1 MITLRFNGYTVN
13 GDNSKDNIGQK
24 NHPFITDDLDGF
36 MALGKKASVVDGA
49 LMITKLF

>member
-36 MALGKKASVVDGA
+36 MAL
-49 LMITKLF
+49 